1 MSVTCSI
8 CLNTLNYNSLQLNCK
23 HTFCRSCIKKW
34 YEKSTSKTCPMCRE
48 IITVSMDNNYNLRR
62 KNHQFCVNSLKKFI
76 ADYSSC
82 ESNEEQTDHFNKIF
96 KFISEYRYFLSNN
109 KQLKNIVFIKLNEFK
124 QENHS
129 FAFYWEVKL
138 KSI

>member
-1 MSVTCSI
+1 
-8 CLNTLNYNSLQLNCK
+8 
-23 HTFCRSCIKKW
+23 
-34 YEKSTSKTCPMCRE
+34 MCRE